1 MIAMRNRP
9 EKASVYDLLH
19 QEASQIN
26 QKLEA
31 KRAAKA
37 AAQMEVGPGTVL
49 CWLLLYLGEFDGERI
64 MGGDFPGSEKC
75 SQCCACV
82 HGATPAWQD

>member
-1 MIAMRNRP
+1 MIALRNRP

-37 AAQMEVGPGTVL
+37 AAQMEVSAGTVL
-49 CWLLLYLGEFDGERI
+49 CWLLLCAKVEKERLKGI
-64 MGGDFPGSEKC
+64 VMD
-75 SQCCACV
+75 QAV
-82 HGATPAWQD
+82 RR

>member
-1 MIAMRNRP
+1 MIALRNRP

-37 AAQMEVGPGTVL
+37 AAQMEVSPGTV
-49 CWLLLYLGEFDGERI
+49 
-64 MGGDFPGSEKC
+64 
-75 SQCCACV
+75 
-82 HGATPAWQD
+82 